1 MDYKYGDLCINKQK
15 LNNFL
20 QGLPKIEYTTFDI
33 LKRYQ
38 GEIKR
43 NKGISVGESWNA
55 HFGKI
60 LGQCANETN
69 GIIVK
74 IAKGKKTTVDDGET
88 TTAEWELLSKAR
100 PSDNRG

>member
-1 MDYKYGDLCINKQK
+1 VDYKHGDLCINKEK

-20 QGLPKIEYTTFDI
+20 RGLSKREYTTFDI
-33 LKRYQ
+33 LREYQ

-55 HFGKI
+55 HFGII

-69 GIIVK
+69 GIIRN
-74 IAKGKKTTVDDGET
+74 IAKGTKTTVDGGGT
-88 TTAEWELLSKAR
+88 TTAEWELLEGSK
-100 PSDNRG
+100 S